1 MAPAR
6 NLSRAFAP
14 GLADAVT
21 EIAADPALA
30 TGDTTKRTLVAVI
43 SH

>member
-6 NLSRAFAP
+6 NLSRAYAP

-21 EIAADPALA
+21 EIAADPAQA
-30 TGDTTKRTLVAVI
+30 TGDTGKRPLVAVI